1 MDYKT
6 MWEEL
11 RKEINKD
18 LEYHKSGIMQSIN
31 ESTQGEI
38 KCKEYLE
45 KMIRIEKKQKKINL
59 SNEI

>member
-18 LEYHKSGIMQSIN
+18 LEYHKSGIMQSIS

-38 KCKEYLE
+38 KCKEFLE
-45 KMIRIEKKQKKINL
+45 KMIRIEKKQ
-59 SNEI
+59 